1 MIIIKIDVNNVATDL
16 ADILHSFSVVK
27 EEDPRNE
34 GDINYSTIPEKKKAP
49 YEVIDTVI
57 LSLKTPACIFT
68 VVF

>member
-1 MIIIKIDVNNVATDL
+1 MSLMYYVATDL

-34 GDINYSTIPEKKKAP
+34 GTTVPSSEKRKAP
-49 YEVIDTVI
+49 SEVVDTVI
-57 LSLKTPACIFT
+57 LSLKTPVCIFT